1 MDMNLKAILMKLKLT
16 SLILILC
23 AVPALAKTYYVSP
36 TGTAG
41 ADGSIRK
48 PFATLIDAQRLVA
61 AGDSV
66 VFREGTFR
74 PQTEESMGL
83 MEDKYSC
90 VYLLDKDG
98 TPDAPITYTSFP
110 GEKVT
115 FDLSDYKPY
124 GKRVAVFYVTGDCL
138 RFNDFDITG
147 TQVVVFDGSNT
158 QSECFRI
165 AGGNHGIY
173 ENLRM
178 HHGMAIGWF
187 LVQGSHNLVRDCD
200 AWENYDSHNKDLAG
214 ADGGNV
220 DGFGCHGRPGS
231 VGNKFLRCRAWWNS
245 DDGFDLIDAFEPVV
259 IEDCV
264 AFYNGYK
271 PGTFEKAGDGNG
283 FKAGGYGMRA
293 HKPTPEVSPVHE
305 VRNCIS
311 YRNRASGYHANHHL
325 GAIIWTDNIA
335 IGNKINFNMVCRKC
349 RDELVDVDGY
359 GQLLRGN
366 RSYGATQHET
376 FRLDSLRS
384 DVQGNDF
391 TGTVNPRPDI
401 ESYISS
407 IMSLY

>member
-1 MDMNLKAILMKLKLT
+1 MRLHRLLSAALLTCGAIT
-16 SLILILC
+16 
-23 AVPALAKTYYVSP
+23 AFANTYYVAPEASK
-36 TGTAG
+36 G
-41 ADGSIRK
+41 ADGSLLN
-48 PFATLIDAQRLVA
+48 PFSSLVEAQRIVNP
-61 AGDSV
+61 GDSI
-66 VFREGTFR
+66 VFREGIYR
-74 PQTEESMGL
+74 PATEDSMGL

-90 VYLLDKDG
+90 VFLLDKDG
-98 TPDAPITYTSFP
+98 EENRPITYTAYP
-110 GEKVT
+110 GEKVV
-115 FDLSDYKPY
+115 FDLSDYKPF
-124 GKRVAVFYVTGDCL
+124 GKRVAVFYVTGDWL
-138 RFNDFDITG
+138 VFDNFDITG

-165 AGGNHGIY
+165 AGGNHGLY
-173 ENLRM
+173 KNLRM

-187 LVQGSHNLVRDCD
+187 LVQGSHNLVVDCD

-264 AFYNGYK
+264 AFYNGFK
-271 PGTFEKAGDGNG
+271 PQTFEKAGDGNG

-325 GAIIWTDNIA
+325 GAIIWTDNIG
-335 IGNKINFNMVCRKC
+335 IDNNINFNMVCRKC
-349 RDELVDVDGY
+349 REELVDVDGY
-359 GQLLRGN
+359 GQILRGN
-366 RSYGATQHET
+366 RSYGARRQET
-376 FRLDSLRS
+376 MRLDLNRS
-384 DVQGNDF
+384 DAQGCDF
-391 TGTVNPRPDI
+391 SGTVNPLPEIDQ
-401 ESYISS
+401 YVAS
-407 IMSLY
+407 IMDLYK

>member
-1 MDMNLKAILMKLKLT
+1 MKLNLF
-16 SLILILC
+16 SLILFLSF
-23 AVPALAKTYYVSP
+23 LSSFGRTYYVSP
-36 TGTAG
+36 SGKSN
-41 ADGSIRK
+41 ADGSISR
-48 PFATLIDAQRLVA
+48 PLASLADAQKLVA
-61 AGDSV
+61 PGDSI
-66 VFREGTFR
+66 VFRGGTFR
-74 PQTEESMGL
+74 PQTDEAMGL

-90 VYLLDKDG
+90 VFLMDKNG
-98 TPDAPITYTSFP
+98 TEDAPITYSSYP
-110 GEKVT
+110 GEKVV
-115 FDLSDYKPY
+115 FDLSDYKPF
-124 GKRVAVFYVTGDCL
+124 GKRVAVFYVTGNWL
-138 RFNDFDITG
+138 HFNDFDITG

-165 AGGNHGIY
+165 AGGNHGLY

-187 LVQGSHNLVRDCD
+187 LVNGSHNLVRDCD

-264 AFYNGYK
+264 AFYNGFK
-271 PGTFEKAGDGNG
+271 PQTFEKAGDGNG

-325 GAIIWTDNIA
+325 GAIIWTDNIG
-335 IGNKINFNMVCRKC
+335 IDNNINFNMVCRKC

-366 RSYGATQHET
+366 RSFGAKRQET
-376 FRLDSLRS
+376 MRLDLLRS
-384 DVQGNDF
+384 DAQGNDF
-391 TGTVNPRPDI
+391 SGAVNPMPDI
-401 ESYISS
+401 EDFVST
-407 IMSLY
+407 IMNTYAVH